1 MAKRTTQR
9 LIANR
14 YALQA
19 TLGRGGMGVVWRA
32 QDTLLAR
39 EVAIKEVQLPP
50 SLSSAEL
57 ASVRA
62 RVLREARAAARL
74 NHPGAVTLYDVVQE
88 EGHTFIVMELV
99 EAPTLA
105 HLVREQ
111 GPLPPDRVAAIGLE
125 VLDALRAA
133 HRVGIVHRDVKPGN
147 VMVASRDGG
156 AKLADFGIASLAG
169 DPQLTSTGLVLGS
182 PAYMAPEQANGRPSG
197 PPTDLWAL
205 GATMYFAVEG
215 EPPFER
221 QGTIPTLTAV
231 VHDPPRPMRR
241 AGALA
246 PVILALLA
254 KSAAER
260 PSAGQ
265 LQGQLERVVA
275 AGQEATAS
283 QPTVEAAPVEP
294 PPAEE
299 EHEPTARLPV
309 VVPVPPPGPGPAA
322 APAAPEDTDDS
333 PPAVETAAAPPAPPQ
348 EAPPA
353 PPQEAPPVEE
363 EAPAGE
369 EASPVEAAPA
379 VEESA
384 PAVEEEA
391 PAGEETAPAGEA
403 APVEAAPSARDEPAP
418 PAVEAP
424 PPTPTPTPASPA
436 QAPARDLRPAP
447 AWPAPERPAPVPGVA
462 PGRSR
467 RGLLLAAALLA
478 VVGVLAV
485 TLLPGAL
492 NGGDGRQASP
502 PSATSRAA
510 GSRSGSGTTAA
521 PSTTRPPGTTAA
533 PTSAA
538 PTTTAAGPSV
548 PAGWRLSSH
557 PDRGFALAVPASW
570 RVSQSGRQVNFR
582 GPESDWGFFIQ
593 SKSPP
598 NDLQQAGDVW
608 EGHIRKQHGGDGLRM
623 VSKGFGEY
631 QGKQAYILEYTYQ
644 DGGRLVRERDVN
656 VAMGRWGFS
665 LVFHAPESDWGRV
678 EREVWS
684 GVEQS
689 LRTVG

>member
-1 MAKRTTQR
+1 
-9 LIANR
+9 
-14 YALQA
+14 
-19 TLGRGGMGVVWRA
+19 
-32 QDTLLAR
+32 
-39 EVAIKEVQLPP
+39 
-50 SLSSAEL
+50 
-57 ASVRA
+57 
-62 RVLREARAAARL
+62 
-74 NHPGAVTLYDVVQE
+74 
-88 EGHTFIVMELV
+88 
-99 EAPTLA
+99 
-105 HLVREQ
+105 
-111 GPLPPDRVAAIGLE
+111 
-125 VLDALRAA
+125 
-133 HRVGIVHRDVKPGN
+133 
-147 VMVASRDGG
+147 
-156 AKLADFGIASLAG
+156 
-169 DPQLTSTGLVLGS
+169 
-182 PAYMAPEQANGRPSG
+182 
-197 PPTDLWAL
+197 
-205 GATMYFAVEG
+205 
-215 EPPFER
+215 
-221 QGTIPTLTAV
+221 
-231 VHDPPRPMRR
+231 
-241 AGALA
+241 
-246 PVILALLA
+246 
-254 KSAAER
+254 
-260 PSAGQ
+260 
-265 LQGQLERVVA
+265 
-275 AGQEATAS
+275 
-283 QPTVEAAPVEP
+283 
-294 PPAEE
+294 
-299 EHEPTARLPV
+299 
-309 VVPVPPPGPGPAA
+309 
-322 APAAPEDTDDS
+322 
-333 PPAVETAAAPPAPPQ
+333 
-348 EAPPA
+348 
-353 PPQEAPPVEE
+353 
-363 EAPAGE
+363 
-369 EASPVEAAPA
+369 
-379 VEESA
+379 
-384 PAVEEEA
+384 
-391 PAGEETAPAGEA
+391 
-403 APVEAAPSARDEPAP
+403 
-418 PAVEAP
+418 
-424 PPTPTPTPASPA
+424 
-436 QAPARDLRPAP
+436 
-447 AWPAPERPAPVPGVA
+447 VPGVA

-593 SKSPP
+593 SKSSP